1 MSGTLAMF
9 QYPLTLIFQ
18 VIPSTKGII
27 WEGIFRN
34 YSLLGSWSMEYIAP
48 GRLINLCDKKL
59 ERSLVI
65 MKERYQQPSHHV
77 TIYCAQKYITLV
89 FVDGI

>member
-1 MSGTLAMF
+1 MF
-9 QYPLTLIFQ
+9 QYLLTLIFK
-18 VIPSTKGII
+18 VISSTKGII
-27 WEGIFRN
+27 WEGICRN
-34 YSLLGSWSMEYIAP
+34 YSLLSSWSMEYIAP
-48 GRLINLCDKKL
+48 GRLINLCYKKL

-65 MKERYQQPSHHV
+65 MNERYQQASHHA